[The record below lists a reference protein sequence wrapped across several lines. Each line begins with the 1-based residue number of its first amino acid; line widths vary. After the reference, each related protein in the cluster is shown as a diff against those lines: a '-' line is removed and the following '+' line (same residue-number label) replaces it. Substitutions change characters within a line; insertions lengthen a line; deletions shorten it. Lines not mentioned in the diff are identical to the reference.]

1 MEKANNIYIA
11 MDLKSFYASVE
22 CVERGLN
29 PMTAKLVVAD
39 ESRTDKTICL
49 AVSPALKK
57 WGVSGR
63 PRLFEVKQQVRE
75 DFMVAVPRMAL
86 YVDYSK
92 RIYDVYM
99 KYIAPEDIHVYS
111 IDEVFMDVTAYLDLY
126 GQTPRELAETIAK
139 DVFETTGI
147 TASVGIGTNMY
158 LCKVAMDIVAKQM
171 PEDEDGVRIA
181 QLDEMSYRQKLWSHR
196 PIRDFWRVGS
206 GYSKRLAEVGLYT
219 MGDIARCSIGKE
231 GDYYNEDLLYK
242 IFGINA
248 ELLIDH
254 AWGVEPCR
262 MSDVKNYKP
271 TTNSTCSGQ
280 VLHRAYAYEETKTVV
295 QEMADALS
303 LDLVERGLVT
313 NQLVLTVGYEAITYE
328 GITPLR
334 MRKSSTVPLCLH
346 KSSSAYDSESLGKP
360 EIKKKYSG
368 SITTDQYGRK
378 RPKHAH
384 GTVNLKRYTSSTRLI
399 VDGVTELFEEVV
411 DKDLLA
417 RRVSIAANNI
427 VLESEILEREVFEQL
442 DLFTTVQDLQTKKE
456 EEELIEKEKRQQR
469 AILTIRKKY
478 GKNAILKGLNFKE
491 GSTGRDRNNQI
502 GGHRA

>member
-1 MEKANNIYIA
+1 MKAKTESKKSTDNTYIA

-22 CVERGLN
+22 CVERGLD

-49 AVSPALKK
+49 AVSPALKR

-63 PRLFEVKQQVRE
+63 PRLFEVKQKVRE
-75 DFMVAVPRMAL
+75 DFIVALPRMAL
-86 YVDYSK
+86 YVEYSK

-111 IDEVFMDVTAYLDLY
+111 IDEVFMDITAYLDLY
-126 GQTPRELAETIAK
+126 GQTPRELAKTITQ
-139 DVFETTGI
+139 DVFETTKI

-158 LCKVAMDIVAKQM
+158 LCKIAMDIVAKQM

-206 GYSKRLAEVGLYT
+206 GYSKRLEEVGLYT
-219 MGDIARCSIGKE
+219 MGDVARCSIGKE

-242 IFGINA
+242 MFGINA
-248 ELLIDH
+248 QLLIDH

-262 MSDVKNYKP
+262 MSEVKNYKP

-303 LDLVERGLVT
+303 LDLVERSLVT
-313 NQLVLTVGYEAITYE
+313 NQIVLTVGY
-328 GITPLR
+328 
-334 MRKSSTVPLCLH
+334 
-346 KSSSAYDSESLGKP
+346 DSESLEKP
-360 EIKKKYSG
+360 EIQRRYSG
-368 SITTDQYGRK
+368 SISTDQYGRR

-384 GTVNLKRYTSSTRLI
+384 GTVNLKKYTSSTKLI
-399 VDGVTELFEEVV
+399 VEKVSELFEEIV
-411 DKDLLA
+411 DEDLLA
-417 RRVSIAANNI
+417 RRVSVAANNI
-427 VLESEILEREVFEQL
+427 VLESELLEREAFEQL
-442 DLFTTVQDLQTKKE
+442 DLFTNVQDLQAKKE
-456 EEELIEKEKRQQR
+456 EEEAIEREKRQQR

>member
-1 MEKANNIYIA
+1 MEARKSTESTYIA

-63 PRLFEVKQQVRE
+63 PRLFEVKQKVRE
-75 DFMVAVPRMAL
+75 DFVVAVPRMAL
-86 YVDYSK
+86 YVEYSK

-111 IDEVFMDVTAYLDLY
+111 IDEVFMDVTAYLELY
-126 GQTPRELAETIAK
+126 QQTPRELAKTITK
-139 DVFETTGI
+139 DVLETTKI

-158 LCKVAMDIVAKQM
+158 LCKIAMDIVAKQM
-171 PEDEDGVRIA
+171 SEDEDGVRIA
-181 QLDEMSYRQKLWSHR
+181 QLDEMCYRQKLWSHR

-206 GYSKRLAEVGLYT
+206 GYSKRLEEVGLYT
-219 MGDIARCSIGKE
+219 MGDIARCSLGKE

-242 IFGINA
+242 MFGINA
-248 ELLIDH
+248 QLLIDH

-280 VLHRAYAYEETKTVV
+280 VLHRAYAYEETKTVA

-313 NQLVLTVGYEAITYE
+313 NQIVLTVGY
-328 GITPLR
+328 
-334 MRKSSTVPLCLH
+334 
-346 KSSSAYDSESLGKP
+346 DSESLENPG
-360 EIKKKYSG
+360 IKRKYSG
-368 SITTDQYGRK
+368 FITTDQYGRR

-384 GTVNLKRYTSSTRLI
+384 GTVNLKRYTSSTKLI
-399 VDGVTELFEEVV
+399 VEAVTSLFEEVV
-411 DKDLLA
+411 DESLLA
-417 RRVSIAANNI
+417 RRVSVAANNI
-427 VLESEILEREVFEQL
+427 VIESELLEREAFEQL
-442 DLFTTVQDLQTKKE
+442 DLFTNILDVQTKKE
-456 EEELIEKEKRQQR
+456 EEENIEKEKRQQK
-469 AILTIRKKY
+469 AILTIRRKY
-478 GKNAILKGLNFKE
+478 GKNAILKGLNFKK